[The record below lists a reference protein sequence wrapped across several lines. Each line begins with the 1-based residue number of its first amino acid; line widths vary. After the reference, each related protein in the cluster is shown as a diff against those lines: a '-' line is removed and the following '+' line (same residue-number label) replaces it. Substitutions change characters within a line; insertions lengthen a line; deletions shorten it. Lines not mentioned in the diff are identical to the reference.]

1 VKFVKNID
9 LYVGRMPDK
18 HRKKGETGL
27 WLSPEI
33 LKTTSLPQMSSI
45 WWWLPP
51 AIFPEDEKIWEEAIE
66 MLLKKG
72 ATQFVLNAPWQMAF
86 FSNSPLLRG
95 GRGVSKEMRLW
106 AGPFCN
112 IANGLAIQTLASL
125 EFSGA
130 IVSPELAREEYLS
143 LAKNSSLP
151 LGIVIFGDYPLCVS
165 RTISENLTLC
175 APFSSPKHEDAY
187 IVKHDGNYWVYPNW
201 QLNLSNHKD
210 ELARAGYR
218 VFAYLTE
225 PLPDQIALK
234 DRPGLWNWGHQLV

>member
-1 VKFVKNID
+1 VKNID
-9 LYVGRMPDK
+9 LYVGRTPDK

-33 LKTTSLPQMSSI
+33 LKTMPLPQVSSI

-66 MLLKKG
+66 MLIKKG
-72 ATQFVLNAPWQMAF
+72 ATQFVLNAPWQIAF
-86 FSNSPLLRG
+86 FPNP
-95 GRGVSKEMRLW
+95 KNMRLW
-106 AGPFCN
+106 SGPFCN
-112 IANGLAIQTLASL
+112 IANGLAIKMLASL
-125 EFSGA
+125 GFSGA
-130 IVSPELAREEYLS
+130 MVSPELGREDYLS

-175 APFSSPKHEDAY
+175 APFSSPKREEAY
-187 IVKHDGNYWVYPNW
+187 VVNRDGNYWVYPNW
-201 QLNLSNHKD
+201 RLDLLAHKD

-218 VFAYLTE
+218 VFTYLNE

-234 DRPGLWNWGHQLV
+234 DRPGLWNWNHQLV

>member
-1 VKFVKNID
+1 VKNID

-18 HRKKGETGL
+18 RRKNGETGL

-33 LKTTSLPQMSSI
+33 LKTMSLPIASSI

-86 FSNSPLLRG
+86 FSNP
-95 GRGVSKEMRLW
+95 KKMMLW

-112 IANGLAIQTLASL
+112 IANGLAIQTLTSL
-125 EFSGA
+125 GFSGA

-143 LAKNSSLP
+143 LAKNSPLP

-165 RTISENLTLC
+165 RTISENLTAL

-201 QLNLSNHKD
+201 RLNLSNHKD

-218 VFAYLTE
+218 LFVYLTE
-225 PLPDQIALK
+225 PLPDQIVLK